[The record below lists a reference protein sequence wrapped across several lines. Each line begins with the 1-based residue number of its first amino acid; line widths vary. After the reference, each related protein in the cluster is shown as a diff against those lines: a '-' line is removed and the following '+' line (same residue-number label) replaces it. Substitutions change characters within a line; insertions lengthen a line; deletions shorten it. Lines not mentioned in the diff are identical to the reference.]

1 MAQRRRRTHTV
12 WSRSV
17 RCCGFQVSHRAHGL
31 SEPTRLTP
39 NEKRLTELLAK
50 LVDTGSETRYP
61 AELGVIFHST
71 GLHTS
76 GKFFAFVRKGEL
88 VIKLPAPRVAEL
100 IAHQAGRP
108 FDAGRQRPM

>member
-1 MAQRRRRTHTV
+1 VPQ
-12 WSRSV
+12 
-17 RCCGFQVSHRAHGL
+17 
-31 SEPTRLTP
+31 

-50 LVDTGSETRYP
+50 LVDTGSLTAYP

-71 GLHTS
+71 GLHTC

-100 IAHQAGRP
+100 ITLQAGRP
-108 FDAGRQRPM
+108 FDAGRQRPLKEWIVLGPMSPVSARALVVEAAAFVASQLQKKRE

>member
-1 MAQRRRRTHTV
+1 MPQ
-12 WSRSV
+12 
-17 RCCGFQVSHRAHGL
+17 
-31 SEPTRLTP
+31 

-50 LVDTGSETRYP
+50 LVDTGSLTAYP

-100 IAHQAGRP
+100 ITLQAGRP
-108 FDAGRQRPM
+108 FDAGRQRPLKEWIVLGPMSPVSARALVVEAAAFVASQLQKKRE